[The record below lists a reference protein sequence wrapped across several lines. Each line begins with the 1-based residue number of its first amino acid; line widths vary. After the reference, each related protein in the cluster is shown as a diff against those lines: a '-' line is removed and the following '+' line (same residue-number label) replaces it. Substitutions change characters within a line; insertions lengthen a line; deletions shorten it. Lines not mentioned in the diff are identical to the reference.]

1 MRTADQ
7 LLDEFERIID
17 RLTLIPSSGGRFEVM
32 LDDRLIYSK
41 EETGRHAEYADIA
54 VPLRDILT

>member
-17 RLTLIPSSGGRFEVM
+17 SLVLLPSKDGRFEVM

-41 EETGRHAEYADIA
+41 AATGQHPEYEEVAAPIRE
-54 VPLRDILT
+54 ILL

>member
-7 LLDEFERIID
+7 LLDEFERTID
-17 RLTLIPSSGGRFEVM
+17 SLILIPSSGGRFEVM

-41 EETGRHAEYADIA
+41 AETGRHAEYEDVAG
-54 VPLRDILT
+54 PLRDILT

>member
-17 RLTLIPSSGGRFEVM
+17 HLTLIPSKDGRFEVM

-41 EETGRHAEYADIA
+41 AETGRHPEYEEVAA
-54 VPLRDILT
+54 PLREILL

>member
-7 LLDEFERIID
+7 LLDEFERTID
-17 RLTLIPSSGGRFEVM
+17 RLILIPSSGGRFEVM

-41 EETGRHAEYADIA
+41 IETGRHAEYEDVAG
-54 VPLRDILT
+54 PLRDILT

>member
-17 RLTLIPSSGGRFEVM
+17 RLILIPSSGGRFEVM

-41 EETGRHAEYADIA
+41 AETGRHAEYEDIA

>member
-7 LLDEFERIID
+7 LLDEFERTID
-17 RLTLIPSSGGRFEVM
+17 RLVLIPSSGGRFEVM

-41 EETGRHAEYADIA
+41 AETGRHAEYEDIA
-54 VPLRDILT
+54 GPLRDILT

>member
-7 LLDEFERIID
+7 LLDEFERTID
-17 RLTLIPSSGGRFEVM
+17 RLILIPSSGGRFEVM

-41 EETGRHAEYADIA
+41 AETGRHAEYEDVAG
-54 VPLRDILT
+54 PLRDILT

>member
-7 LLDEFERIID
+7 LLEEFERSID
-17 RLTLIPSSGGRFEVM
+17 RLVLIPSSGGRFEVM

-41 EETGRHAEYADIA
+41 AETGRHPGYEEVAGPIRE
-54 VPLRDILT
+54 VLR

>member
-1 MRTADQ
+1 VRTADQ

-17 RLTLIPSSGGRFEVM
+17 HLTLIPSSGGRFEVM

-41 EETGRHAEYADIA
+41 EETGRHPEYEDVAA
-54 VPLRDILT
+54 PLRNILT

>member
-7 LLDEFERIID
+7 LLDEFEQTID
-17 RLTLIPSSGGRFEVM
+17 RLILIPSSGGRFEVM

-41 EETGRHAEYADIA
+41 AETGRHAEYEDIA
-54 VPLRDILT
+54 GPLRDILR

>member
-17 RLTLIPSSGGRFEVM
+17 RLILIPSSGGRFEVM

-41 EETGRHAEYADIA
+41 AETGRHAEYEDVAA
-54 VPLRDILT
+54 PLRDILT

>member
-7 LLDEFERIID
+7 LLDEFERVID
-17 RLTLIPSSGGRFEVM
+17 HLILIPSRDGRFEVM

-41 EETGRHAEYADIA
+41 AATGRHPEYEEIA
-54 VPLRDILT
+54 APLRELLR